1 MSNQFAG
8 INPHLNSYLQ
18 QPDGGWETFHARH
31 ISDIATTL
39 DDMLPPNYYA
49 VEEKSLQINTI
60 LPPDLPTIRPSR
72 TVPDV
77 TLYQTD
83 KAQNTPANSLIS
95 TPTLVFPVSETFDEE
110 ADLNAV
116 VIYRIEDGNVPGKPI
131 TRIEV
136 LSAGNKPSG
145 AHYRNYLLK
154 RQQTLKSGLSLVEI
168 DYLHE
173 TRPIL
178 SKIPSYIDREP
189 ESYPYS
195 IIVSN
200 PHPTLNDGET
210 QVFGFKIDE
219 ALPTINLPLADD
231 EVITV
236 DVGQIYERTFS
247 SRRLF
252 QMVVDYTQLPANF
265 ESYSTHDQ
273 QRIRAKMAEINSN

>member
-60 LPPDLPTIRPSR
+60 LPPDL
-72 TVPDV
+72 
-77 TLYQTD
+77 
-83 KAQNTPANSLIS
+83 
-95 TPTLVFPVSETFDEE
+95 
-110 ADLNAV
+110 NAV
-116 VIYRIEDGNVPGKPI
+116 VIYRIEDGNVPGTPI

-136 LSAGNKPSG
+136 LSIGNKPSG

-200 PHPTLNDGET
+200 PHPTLHDGET
-210 QVFGFKIDE
+210 QVFGFNVDE
-219 ALPTINLPLADD
+219 ALPTISLPLADD
-231 EVITV
+231 EAITV
-236 DVGQIYERTFS
+236 DIGQIYESTFN

-252 QMVVDYTQLPANF
+252 QILADKTQHPANF
-265 ESYSTHDQ
+265 DTYSEEDQ
-273 QRIRAKMAEINSN
+273 RRIQMRMDELN

>member
-60 LPPDLPTIRPSR
+60 LPPNLPTVRPSR

-77 TLYQTD
+77 SVYQTN
-83 KAQNTPANSLIS
+83 KTQTTSANSPIS

-110 ADLNAV
+110 ADMNAV
-116 VIYRIEDGNVPGKPI
+116 IIYRIEDGNVPGKPV
-131 TRIEV
+131 TRVEV
-136 LSAGNKPSG
+136 LSTGNKPSG

-154 RQQTLKSGLSLVEI
+154 RQQTLKSGLSLIEI

-200 PHPTLNDGET
+200 PHPTLHDGET
-210 QVFGFKIDE
+210 QVFGFNVDE
-219 ALPTINLPLADD
+219 ALPTISLPLADD
-231 EVITV
+231 EAITV
-236 DVGQIYERTFS
+236 DIGQIYERTFN

-252 QMVVDYTQLPANF
+252 QILADDSKFPINF
-265 ESYSTHDQ
+265 DTYSEEDQ
-273 QRIRAKMAEINSN
+273 RRIHTRMNKIN